1 MIDLKEQ
8 AGVAMNVRSQ
18 LGEPTGDPKVTL
30 GALAFAAE
38 LGSLLWRMKYG
49 QDVKRKG
56 LRRATL
62 LLANRV
68 RWSGKFAR
76 GKFTGLDRKENRARR
91 SGHEFERSHADIVER
106 FAQRAIVEWVADR
119 CPHCE
124 GRGVFG
130 RSGKPPSAKVIES
143 ECPTCHG
150 ERSVVV
156 SEERIPF
163 AHNGRAPMVFREYQR
178 CDTCNGRGS
187 IHKEQKPS
195 RDGRQ
200 ICPHCGGTA
209 RLAVDDAERAL
220 ALGVSIELYR
230 AQWERYF
237 HMVFSMLDK
246 VDGSAADTVRR
257 QMRV

>member
-18 LGEPTGDPKVTL
+18 LGDPTSDPKVTL

-49 QDVKRKG
+49 QDVKRNG

-62 LLANRV
+62 LLASRI

-76 GKFTGLDRKENRARR
+76 GKFTGLDRKDNRARR
-91 SGHEFERSHADIVER
+91 SGHEVERAHADIVER

-130 RSGKPPSAKVIES
+130 RSGKPPAPKVAEAN
-143 ECPTCHG
+143 CPTCHG
-150 ERSVVV
+150 ERFIVVD
-156 SEERIPF
+156 EERIPF
-163 AHNGRAPMVFREYQR
+163 AHNGRAPTVFREYAR
-178 CDTCNGRGS
+178 CETCCGRGL
-187 IHKEQKPS
+187 IRIEQKAA

-200 ICPHCGGTA
+200 ICPHCAGTA
-209 RLAVDDAERAL
+209 RLAADDAARAL
-220 ALGVSIELYR
+220 AIGVSIDLYR
-230 AQWERYF
+230 TQWERYF
-237 HMVFSMLDK
+237 HLVFSMLDK
-246 VDGSAADTVRR
+246 IDGSAADTVRR